1 MIRRVVRSAFVSVS
15 GRGAA
20 FAAVLMSFTGCVTD
34 SVETTSGR
42 PLPPP
47 PKSVDPAPATSP
59 INAISVLKAQ
69 RPVDTTGNGFPNRL
83 DVAVYLFS
91 RPYPVPRHADG
102 TLVFTYYPVGSFDA
116 VAGKTKPALASWSFD
131 PGMLAAAAVDDVI
144 GPGYAL
150 ALDLGAVGK
159 SRLDAESADLVVEFV
174 PRNGER
180 VRATSIQRI
189 PFVTY

>member
-1 MIRRVVRSAFVSVS
+1 MTHRRPAGMLGLLGVC
-15 GRGAA
+15 
-20 FAAVLMSFTGCVTD
+20 AVAGCVTD

-47 PKSVDPAPATSP
+47 PKSVSPAPATSP
-59 INAISVLKAQ
+59 INAISVLKGQ

-91 RPYPVPRHADG
+91 RPYSVPRHADG
-102 TLVFTYYPVGSFDA
+102 SLVFSYYPVGSFDA
-116 VAGKTKPALASWSFD
+116 VTGMTKPALATWTFNAD
-131 PGMLAAAAVDDVI
+131 DLAAAAVDDVI
-144 GPGYAL
+144 GPGYAM

-159 SRLDAESADLVVEFV
+159 SRLNVESADLVVEFV
-174 PRNGER
+174 PRVGEP

>member
-1 MIRRVVRSAFVSVS
+1 MTARRVGGGVALI
-15 GRGAA
+15 
-20 FAAVLMSFTGCVTD
+20 AVCALAGCVTD

-91 RPYPVPRHADG
+91 RPYPVPRYVDG
-102 TLVFTYYPVGSFDA
+102 SLVFTYYPVGSFDA
-116 VAGKTKPALASWSFD
+116 VAGASTPPLATWTFD
-131 PGMLAAAAVDDVI
+131 GDMLAAAAVDDVI

-159 SRLDAESADLVVEFV
+159 SRLDVESADLVVEFV
-174 PRNGER
+174 PRAGEP